1 MENFWPACISR
12 FESELSAQQFNTW
25 IKPLHAA
32 TDGDRVVISAPNRFV
47 MQWVKDRFLKKIE
60 QFAQE
65 FDLAD
70 VKIEFIVGGTQA
82 KTAKPETPQKTELH
96 STTHRVSEHP
106 VSELLVSVKDEND
119 TPGAELEK
127 NIKAHLSKS
136 ASATSSKSGSKSS
149 HHKKSDDSGLNPS
162 FNFSNYVTGRANQL
176 ARAAAIQVAENPGA
190 AYNPLF
196 IYGGVGLGKTH
207 LLQAIGNELK
217 KHNPDAKIR
226 YLHAER
232 YVSDVVKAYEHKAF
246 DEFKRQYHSLDLLL
260 IDDIQ
265 FFAKKTRTQEEFFYA
280 FNSLIEAKK
289 QIVITCDTYP
299 KEIADVD
306 ERLRTRFSWGLTV
319 AVEPPELE
327 MRVAILLKKAE
338 AVNLN
343 LPEDVAFFIAKQI
356 RSSVRE
362 LEGALNRIIAMAKFT
377 GHAIDVHLA
386 KEALR
391 DLIAVRGRQVTM
403 ENIQKTVADYYKIK
417 VAEMYS
423 KKRTR
428 NFARPRQIAMAL
440 SRELTNHS
448 FPEIG
453 EAFGGR
459 HHTTVMHACDE
470 IDQLRQN
477 DPTIARD
484 IAFLVQVIRG

>member
-1 MENFWPACISR
+1 MENFWPACLSR
-12 FESELSAQQFNTW
+12 FEKELSAQQFNTW
-25 IKPLHAA
+25 IKPLY
-32 TDGDRVVISAPNRFV
+32 TEVDGNAVRVFAPNRFV
-47 MQWVKDRFLKKIE
+47 LQWVKDRFLKKIE
-60 QFAQE
+60 LFAQE
-65 FDLAD
+65 QQCDNIQIELVLGETNSKTTANETASETQFNKNDISDLSTD
-70 VKIEFIVGGTQA
+70 PQA
-82 KTAKPETPQKTELH
+82 HKNLNQ
-96 STTHRVSEHP
+96 
-106 VSELLVSVKDEND
+106 LLVSVAKNKPANTLIKNTKNT
-119 TPGAELEK
+119 TP
-127 NIKAHLSKS
+127 
-136 ASATSSKSGSKSS
+136 
-149 HHKKSDDSGLNPS
+149 SGLNPS

-176 ARAAAIQVAENPGA
+176 ARAAAIQVAENPGS

-207 LLQAIGNELK
+207 LLLAIGNELK
-217 KHNPDAKIR
+217 SHNPDAKIR

-246 DEFKRQYHSLDLLL
+246 DEFKLKYHSLDLLL

-299 KEIADVD
+299 KEIIDVD

-338 AVNLN
+338 AVKLN

-386 KEALR
+386 KDALR

-470 IDQLRQN
+470 IDLLRQN

-484 IAFLVQVIRG
+484 VGFLVQVIRG